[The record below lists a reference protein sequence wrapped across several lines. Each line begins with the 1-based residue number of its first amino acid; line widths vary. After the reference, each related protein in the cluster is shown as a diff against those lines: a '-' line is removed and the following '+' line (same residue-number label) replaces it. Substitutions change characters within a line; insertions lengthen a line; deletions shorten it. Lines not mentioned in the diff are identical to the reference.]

1 MLILGSAGSLSASH
15 YAGNEIIV
23 EWLNGENYRIT
34 QRIYRDCSGIALG
47 TTTIVNF
54 VPSTPVASA
63 TLNRVGNP
71 VDITPLCPGQVSPC
85 PNTGGA
91 FGIEEHIYS
100 LIVTLL
106 PTAAYRVQLQPC
118 ARNAAITTG
127 DHRIQATV
135 HLRNFRA
142 GNSKQFSSLLE

>member
-1 MLILGSAGSLSASH
+1 MWAFALLILGSAGSLSASH

-47 TTTIVNF
+47 NTTIVNF

-71 VDITPLCPGQVSPC
+71 VDITPLCPGQVSRC
-85 PNTGGA
+85 ASTGGA
-91 FGIEEHIYS
+91 
-100 LIVTLL
+100 
-106 PTAAYRVQLQPC
+106 
-118 ARNAAITTG
+118 
-127 DHRIQATV
+127 
-135 HLRNFRA
+135 
-142 GNSKQFSSLLE
+142 